1 VPLAFNDTVGA
12 TEHVGAITLRD
23 TTTIYDNPTTYALQL
38 EKVVPMAPFVEIDND
53 QKHP

>member
-23 TTTIYDNPTTYALQL
+23 TTTIYDNPTTYALQPENAAL
-38 EKVVPMAPFVEIDND
+38 VESFIEIDND
-53 QKHP
+53 